1 MVLGTLDSLI
11 GVDKSNN
18 DFLQS
23 TIDPLVGYDGTSLM
37 NMPKS
42 TFEEMI
48 DELQT
53 HSAITTVNAVNTKSN
68 YQKLI
73 NDAGNSAAPS
83 QVFWNFLT
91 DSNSP
96 VNLSP
101 DQLDAI
107 SLALTQA
114 NPNDDAQGHFCG
126 TLNSLNQ
133 ILRNG
138 ILTDQVWIINE
149 NFYISNRL
157 SKKYKKR
164 YMNQIIRKRM
174 ESLEKYRNIL
184 LLLKMLRP

>member
-23 TIDPLVGYDGTSLM
+23 TIDPLVAYDGTSLM

-53 HSAITTVNAVNTKSN
+53 HSAITTANAVNTKSN

-101 DQLDAI
+101 DQLNAI

-114 NPNDDAQGHFCG
+114 NSNDDAQGNFCG
-126 TLNSLNQ
+126 TLNSVNQ

-149 NFYISNRL
+149 NFHISNRL
-157 SKKYKKR
+157 SKHTKAV
-164 YMNQIIRKRM
+164 I
-174 ESLEKYRNIL
+174 
-184 LLLKMLRP
+184 

>member
-1 MVLGTLDSLI
+1 MGESTEIAERTGAHYDADPSFELFSLVLGTLDSLI
-11 GVDKSNN
+11 GIDKSNS
-18 DFLQS
+18 DVLQS
-23 TIDPLVGYDGTSLM
+23 TIDPLVSYDGTSLM

-42 TFEEMI
+42 TFEQLI

-53 HSAITTVNAVNTKSN
+53 HSAITMVNVANTKSN
-68 YQKLI
+68 YQNLI

-96 VNLSP
+96 VKLSP

-114 NPNDDAQGHFCG
+114 NPIDDAQGHFCG
-126 TLNSLNQ
+126 ILNSVNQ

-138 ILTDQVWIINE
+138 ILSDQVWIRNE
-149 NFYISNRL
+149 KFYI
-157 SKKYKKR
+157 
-164 YMNQIIRKRM
+164 
-174 ESLEKYRNIL
+174 
-184 LLLKMLRP
+184 

>member
-1 MVLGTLDSLI
+1 MGESTEIAERTGAHYDADPSFELFSLVLGTLDSLI
-11 GVDKSNN
+11 GIDKSNS
-18 DFLQS
+18 DILQS
-23 TIDPLVGYDGTSLM
+23 TIDPSVSYDGTSLM

-42 TFEEMI
+42 TFEELI
-48 DELQT
+48 DELQF
-53 HSAITTVNAVNTKSN
+53 HSAITTVNAANAKSN

-73 NDAGNSAAPS
+73 NDAGNSAAAS

-126 TLNSLNQ
+126 TLNSVNQ

-138 ILTDQVWIINE
+138 ILTDQVWIRNSK
-149 NFYISNRL
+149 FYI
-157 SKKYKKR
+157 
-164 YMNQIIRKRM
+164 
-174 ESLEKYRNIL
+174 
-184 LLLKMLRP
+184 